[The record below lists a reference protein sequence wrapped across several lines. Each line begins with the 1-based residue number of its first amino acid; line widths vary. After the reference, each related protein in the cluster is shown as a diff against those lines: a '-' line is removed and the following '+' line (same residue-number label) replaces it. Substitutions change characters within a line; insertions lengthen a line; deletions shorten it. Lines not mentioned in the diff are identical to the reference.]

1 MSKIK
6 AIKPLKPAAV
16 TPTENRYQER
26 SGLHWM
32 AKEDDPKGL
41 IGEAIGDALENITMI
56 KALVLVATYK
66 RPLLTAGGISLDG
79 RNNKEDKFQ
88 GRVGLVMAMGPL
100 AFQNDDKIKWGD
112 RIPQLGDWV
121 FYDADEGRATSIM
134 GVHCRVFED
143 VCIDGILKDPNI
155 VF

>member
-1 MSKIK
+1 MS
-6 AIKPLKPAAV
+6 ALRRIKPLKAV
-16 TPTENRYQER
+16 EVCENRYRER
-26 SGLHWM
+26 TGLHWM
-32 AKEDDPKGL
+32 AKEDDPKAL
-41 IGEAIGDALENITMI
+41 IGDAIGDALERIKMI

-66 RPLLTAGGISLDG
+66 RPAMTAGGVVLDG
-79 RNNKEDKFQ
+79 RNQKEDKFQ
-88 GRVGLVMAMGPL
+88 GRVGLVMALGPL

-112 RIPQLGDWV
+112 RIPKLGDWV

-143 VCIDGILKDPNI
+143 VCIDGILEDPNI